1 MKPQIHIKSLLLG
14 AVSGGFVVF
23 LLAFVVMQPTEDS
36 CWLHFKNTGTRAV
49 QLHGLG
55 GRLPLRFTKQFGFL
69 PVPGRKEYWGRLLQ
83 PGESG
88 SVPYGS
94 GGTITVMEMRGGVG
108 ITHPVWTGTARTL
121 VAEVNAD
128 DITNIVFHVTSQSQ

>member
-1 MKPQIHIKSLLLG
+1 MIDQTSMMIFARLFALG
-14 AVSGGFVVF
+14 Y
-23 LLAFVVMQPTEDS
+23 L
-36 CWLHFKNTGTRAV
+36 
-49 QLHGLG
+49 
-55 GRLPLRFTKQFGFL
+55 
-69 PVPGRKEYWGRLLQ
+69 
-83 PGESG
+83 SG